1 MRLKN
6 EIDLSIIAA
15 SRLSNGQL
23 EESRDEGGGASND
36 GSYEE
41 PLEPEIEM
49 MIEDNS
55 EEEEDEGE
63 EEEEGGQR
71 SSSAGP

>member
-55 EEEEDEGE
+55 EEEEE
-63 EEEEGGQR
+63 EEEEGGGQR